1 MEEISETGDR
11 FLLQVVCKAP
21 RRQTCC
27 QSVGLSPHTHTS
39 ALRHQPALI
48 LCPHLALSR
57 HSQRHLQ
64 SWYRRNTRPWLNS
77 VHGDSGKYLR
87 FPCPQP
93 TCLPWSEPTVET
105 SVSGWGWES
114 PCTMKT
120 QLWKAFLRP
129 QYDSWELMTRWPG
142 WRAWEMGFSEPPHHT
157 IQAKPC
163 AANGLLPASEASNLH
178 ALLPLWRQK
187 STSLPIYNNPSGF
200 SRPHRQGH
208 FFFTTFHLLSRNELL
223 FTVTHSQSVLV
234 HPAGFCFHQI
244 YALETL
250 TG

>member
-1 MEEISETGDR
+1 MVTGASISGSHVHSLPA
-11 FLLQVVCKAP
+11 FPGLNLLWKPVSRAEDGKVRVPWRHSCEKP
-21 RRQTCC
+21 
-27 QSVGLSPHTHTS
+27 SS
-39 ALRHQPALI
+39 ALSTTAESWWQDG
-48 LCPHLALSR
+48 LAGE
-57 HSQRHLQ
+57 HEKWASQSL
-64 SWYRRNTRPWLNS
+64 
-77 VHGDSGKYLR
+77 
-87 FPCPQP
+87 
-93 TCLPWSEPTVET
+93 
-105 SVSGWGWES
+105 
-114 PCTMKT
+114 
-120 QLWKAFLRP
+120 
-129 QYDSWELMTRWPG
+129 
-142 WRAWEMGFSEPPHHT
+142 PHHT

-163 AANGLLPASEASNLH
+163 AANGLLPVSEASNLH

-208 FFFTTFHLLSRNELL
+208 FFFTIFHLLSRNELL